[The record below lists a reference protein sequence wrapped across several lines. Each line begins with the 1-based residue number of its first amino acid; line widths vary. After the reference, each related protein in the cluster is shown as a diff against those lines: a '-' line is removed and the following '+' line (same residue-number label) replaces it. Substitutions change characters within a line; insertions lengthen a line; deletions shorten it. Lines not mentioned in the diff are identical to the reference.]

1 MPRHPAVAYLRLVRR
16 MTRIFPLALLLACS
30 GSFAAPQVPLKVSVR
45 ELLAHPDKYDNQR
58 VDVSGYYT
66 AGMEDS
72 FLWPDSRTSKRG
84 DPFDASVYID
94 PVTWDP
100 TKHPNRSRDILDAWS
115 GHHRR
120 TRVIGTFRS
129 HPIPP
134 GVVTNASDG
143 P

>member
-1 MPRHPAVAYLRLVRR
+1 
-16 MTRIFPLALLLACS
+16 MTRIVTLALLLGCGAS
-30 GSFAAPQVPLKVSVR
+30 VAAAQTPLKISVR
-45 ELLAHPDKYDNQR
+45 ELLAHPDKYDKRR

-72 FLWPDSRTSKRG
+72 FLWPDSRTSKLG
-84 DPFDASVYID
+84 KPFEASMYID

-100 TKHPNRSRDILDAWS
+100 TKHPKRSPDILDAWS
-115 GHHRR
+115 GHRRR

-134 GVVTNASDG
+134 GVVTNASHG
-143 P
+143 PTITDVSYFRPVR